1 MSKKDEVKHLWREA
15 FRNDSDEYITM
26 YFDRIYR
33 DCDALTT
40 EDDGG
45 KTVSVLLMQP
55 YSLWFHSSEM
65 PIGYIAGAMT
75 RRGYRGRGLMSSLIE
90 AALLKAQEQGMML
103 CALIPAYD
111 WLYSF
116 FDRFGFST
124 VFLSDTQ
131 RFTSLHA
138 FSGTGI
144 YESVDD
150 PYSDAVYQAFA
161 RYERERAG
169 GVLHTR
175 RDFLN
180 VIDELSL
187 RHEGTFIAVGRA
199 DCPVAGMVWAIGSGE
214 VVQVNELLGIDEEAR
229 QAAMRALRKRF
240 PDRPVRYLA
249 PVEDN
254 SRRHLYSRGMA
265 RIVNVDSCLKAISAA
280 NPKWKSVVKVSDPLI
295 RDNNR
300 TWLIEN
306 GRCVT
311 ADDTAERPDFD
322 VSVEVLCRIVFSSP
336 EIGDILGFPSMRT
349 HISLMPH

>member
-1 MSKKDEVKHLWREA
+1 MSKKDEIKHLWREA
-15 FRNDSDEYITM
+15 FRNDSDEYVTM

-33 DCDALTT
+33 DSDAMTIR
-40 EDDGG
+40 DDDG
-45 KTVSVLLMQP
+45 KTVSALLMQP

-65 PIGYIAGAMT
+65 PIGYLAGAMT
-75 RRGYRGRGLMSSLIE
+75 KRGCRGRGLMSALME
-90 AALLKAQEQGMML
+90 KALLKAHDDGLMM
-103 CALIPAYD
+103 CALMPAYD

-138 FSGTGI
+138 FSGPGN
-144 YESVDD
+144 YEIVED
-150 PYSDAVYQAFA
+150 PYSDAVYQAFV
-161 RYERERAG
+161 RYERDRSG

-187 RHEGTFIAVGRA
+187 RHEGTFLAVGRH
-199 DCPVAGMVWAIGSGE
+199 DCPVAAMVWAMGSGE
-214 VVQVNELLGIDEEAR
+214 VVQVNELLGIDGEAR
-229 QAAMRALRKRF
+229 QAAMRALRKKF
-240 PDRPVRYLA
+240 PDRPFRYLA

-254 SRRHLYSRGMA
+254 GRRHLYSRGMA
-265 RIVNVDSCLKAISAA
+265 RIVSADSCLKAISAA
-280 NPKWKSVVKVSDPLI
+280 NPKWKSIVRVSDPLI
-295 RDNNR
+295 SDNNH

-306 GRCVT
+306 GRCIM
-311 ADDTAERPDFD
+311 ADSSARRPDFD

-336 EIGDILGFPSMRT
+336 KIGEILGFPSART